1 MENPILNSAVRLF
14 STMAPYVTF
23 DLTFPHSYSVILLSE
38 LPGNDLR
45 RPIYFPGVTTRGGKD
60 GLLLRFTCSN
70 DKQWSG
76 CFAFG
81 DHEMCGV
88 FAVPNP
94 DCVCVVSKGSGYW
107 IYVNEPEKSS
117 QVQVFPIRDVRVV
130 PDARTLL
137 LTDFTSLHAFGSDGQ
152 LWKHRVCWDD
162 LKIQD
167 IRAGIVR
174 GVGYDPTNRKQSVAE
189 FAVELAT
196 GRVLVS
202 PWH

>member
-70 DKQWSG
+70 DKQWS
-76 CFAFG
+76 
-81 DHEMCGV
+81 
-88 FAVPNP
+88 
-94 DCVCVVSKGSGYW
+94 VVSKGSGYW